1 MADDTELSFAEIRA
15 ILAKMAI
22 RQDEMQKS
30 QAQAHCEWQQRQAE
44 WERLHE
50 KWKADWEQKQQ
61 QQQQQWQ
68 QEQQQQQQ
76 KWQQQREVSH
86 RQWEQ
91 RHEKWKADWQQQQRA
106 FHREWQQQQQKWQQ
120 ERESSYREWEQRQAA
135 WEQRHEKWKAD
146 WEQHWAKSEQ
156 ERKASQA
163 VWEKRWAKSEQE
175 RKASQAVW
183 EKRWAKSEQRLNK
196 IEKMLGGIG
205 DNIGDNIEELF
216 FRSFQEY
223 PVLGGITYDIVRR
236 KIVDDKQKTEYD
248 ILLHNGYAS
257 AIIEVK
263 YKAHYKDIEEI
274 VTTKT
279 QAFRNSY
286 PEYAHHQLFLGLATG
301 ATYQTLIDTAKEHGI
316 YLLTQKGSHM
326 EIVNENVR
334 SF

>member
-1 MADDTELSFAEIRA
+1 MADDSELSFAEIRA

-68 QEQQQQQQ
+68 QQQQQ
-76 KWQQQREVSH
+76 WQQQREVSH

-91 RHEKWKADWQQQQRA
+91 RHEKWKADWQQHQQQWQQQRQS
-106 FHREWQQQQQKWQQ
+106 FHREWQQRQAVWEQ
-120 ERESSYREWEQRQAA
+120 EREASHREWEQKL
-135 WEQRHEKWKAD
+135 E
-146 WEQHWAKSEQ
+146 
-156 ERKASQA
+156 ASQA
-163 VWEKRWAKSEQE
+163 A
-175 RKASQAVW
+175 W

-223 PVLGGITYDIVRR
+223 PVLGGITYEIVRR

-274 VTTKT
+274 VATKT
-279 QAFRNSY
+279 RAFRNSY
-286 PEYAHHQLFLGLATG
+286 PEYADHQLFLGLATG
-301 ATYQTLIDTAKEHGI
+301 VTYQTLLDTAKQHGI
-316 YLLTQKGSHM
+316 YLLTQKGSHI
-326 EIVNENVR
+326 EIVNDSVR

>member
-1 MADDTELSFAEIRA
+1 MPDNTELSFAEIRA

-30 QAQAHCEWQQRQAE
+30 QAQTHCEWQQR
-44 WERLHE
+44 HE
-50 KWKADWEQKQQ
+50 KWKADWQQEREASHRQWEQRQAAWEKRHREWQN
-61 QQQQQWQ
+61 QWQ
-68 QEQQQQQQ
+68 QE
-76 KWQQQREVSH
+76 REAS
-86 RQWEQ
+86 QLAWEQ

-146 WEQHWAKSEQ
+146 WEQH
-156 ERKASQA
+156 
-163 VWEKRWAKSEQE
+163 WAKSEQE

-274 VTTKT
+274 VATKT

-301 ATYQTLIDTAKEHGI
+301 ATYQTLIDTAKEQGI
-316 YLLTQKGSHM
+316 YLLTQKGSHI
-326 EIVNENVR
+326 EIVNDNVR